1 MFLLVVVFVLFFARG
16 LPDKSLRM
24 SKEKKE
30 NWIKK
35 KSGRNMMAIKGN
47 LWMASS
53 FRDVSAAQ

>member
-1 MFLLVVVFVLFFARG
+1 
-16 LPDKSLRM
+16 M

-35 KSGRNMMAIKGN
+35 KSGRNMMTIKGN
-47 LWMASS
+47 LWMAGS